1 MWERWRIGEVQNCG
15 LNWNCGENRALWDTG
30 GIIWEN
36 VELWE
41 RQEVMRKG
49 VVGKT
54 EELWCEQEIVEKKK
68 LWTEQRKLQK
78 KWNVVTQRILEKK
91 MVM

>member
-1 MWERWRIGEVQNCG
+1 MGYRWDYRGEC
-15 LNWNCGENRALWDTG
+15 
-30 GIIWEN
+30 
-36 VELWE
+36 ELWE

-78 KWNVVTQRILEKK
+78 KWNGSQKES
-91 MVM
+91 